1 MEIIKQNSIFNRI
14 LPEQVIRLHVTP
26 YFAHE
31 FMTADEYHH
40 KQNITSTTDIQ
51 IRQQSSV
58 VHKLFP
64 GRKGGKKMMLLFK

>member
-31 FMTADEYHH
+31 LMTADEYQH

-51 IRQQSSV
+51 IRQSSV

-64 GRKGGKKMMLLFK
+64 GRRGGEKMMLLFN